1 MLIEFWKLEESRRSL
16 IGLARV
22 SLHQFYL
29 AFRNYVITQHLLKK
43 ELPVIGS
50 DGFVTIY
57 SPNSDKVIG
66 QVEILAAI
74 GLEEQINTLKLKRG
88 FSSVKPKLLSFAA
101 DIRQK
106 SDLLSSKSGTPRLV
120 ESTENLK
127 QKEPLCLNQ
136 KYHGK
141 GFDSNKVY
149 QSSRN
154 KDNSNILDFSGRQH
168 KSPEEFKLGK
178 VANKKSSTDV
188 GTQSEMDEKKDNGP
202 SSQDMLGSFLNH
214 LIDQR
219 QRNVCVE
226 NSTNTEPLHI
236 DVGTSGSIDNA
247 RQRTNVE
254 LRKTSDLLDMLQ
266 NALATDKK
274 ENKEK
279 EIDTSQAKVKAK
291 VSILS
296 ANHLPSRKKA
306 KPRKSKNRSSR
317 NEDVSPSCYV
327 TFESLV
333 NSELYTTPV
342 VSKGTSPVWNYT
354 REVFLSSDFLTNG
367 QKRLI
372 FKVWRKSTNAVTSP
386 NMQTDVVLGFAA
398 VDLTVLLAGFPNIQ
412 GWFNIMDFSG
422 KCNGQINIHIMP
434 LEDLSKYCSNA
445 NAAKETKINDNVQT
459 VQPPDQQ
466 EPSELLS
473 RALKR
478 KFVELDEIT
487 QRLRL
492 RLSKVTNESDSSNDE
507 MAEEFEND
515 INALCIEDDFDT
527 INFEDEAQK
536 IQNTIQAEK
545 KVENSGVSLLME
557 DEDGKGTS
565 NYCNLM
571 SCSENSLIKSDNP
584 ASSISLSEADND
596 VTGNS
601 NSDQSINKDV
611 SERERKK
618 PKHTLD
624 QQLQEGKQHINSL
637 LEKLTLLSSG
647 TLTSRYVSGCSTSGT
662 NLDTEAMLEKLDHS
676 SRPNIQS
683 SLGFDPEKF
692 EHLYGDVLIP
702 SGQTSSSSL
711 ITEITGRRP
720 APDGEGG
727 SSNSNSVST
736 STLPSNNQ
744 K

>member
-545 KVENSGVSLLME
+545 KVENSG
-557 DEDGKGTS
+557 DT
-565 NYCNLM
+565 
-571 SCSENSLIKSDNP
+571 SDNVCIP
-584 ASSISLSEADND
+584 ALKGLSE
-596 VTGNS
+596 
-601 NSDQSINKDV
+601 
-611 SERERKK
+611 R
-618 PKHTLD
+618 
-624 QQLQEGKQHINSL
+624 
-637 LEKLTLLSSG
+637 
-647 TLTSRYVSGCSTSGT
+647 
-662 NLDTEAMLEKLDHS
+662 
-676 SRPNIQS
+676 
-683 SLGFDPEKF
+683 
-692 EHLYGDVLIP
+692 
-702 SGQTSSSSL
+702 
-711 ITEITGRRP
+711 
-720 APDGEGG
+720 
-727 SSNSNSVST
+727 
-736 STLPSNNQ
+736 
-744 K
+744 